1 MATSQDI
8 FNINACVSCP
18 MCSSEI
24 PLPGGLRLPRQ
35 FSVPCPNCGSEKFT
49 AWLRFTIERRT
60 PHGVRRIFVQPKSR
74 RSEGASW
81 LRQQISVH
89 E

>member
-1 MATSQDI
+1 MAPSQDI

-35 FSVPCPNCGSEKFT
+35 FSVPCPNCEQRKIHGLAEIHNRKEDAAPQTFPEIEFGSKT
-49 AWLRFTIERRT
+49 DI
-60 PHGVRRIFVQPKSR
+60 
-74 RSEGASW
+74 RST
-81 LRQQISVH
+81 
-89 E
+89 